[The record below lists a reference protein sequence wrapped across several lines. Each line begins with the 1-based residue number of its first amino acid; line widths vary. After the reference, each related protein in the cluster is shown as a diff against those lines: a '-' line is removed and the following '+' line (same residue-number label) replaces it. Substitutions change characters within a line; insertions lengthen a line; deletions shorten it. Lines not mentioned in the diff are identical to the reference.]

1 MQNNNQFVGFD
12 FGQTQVMSLR
22 FGSETPI
29 YVSNY
34 ASGQGGRV
42 TGMQSIEFVS
52 QIDGNGGYEP
62 KGTTRISYL
71 SNPGLA
77 HDAANKQY
85 VDSKTSSLQSAI
97 HSAVNSSTDYASLKA
112 ALLAALA

>member
-1 MQNNNQFVGFD
+1 MVNSNQFVGFE
-12 FGQTQVMSLR
+12 FGETQVMSLR

-42 TGMQSIEFVS
+42 TGIQSIEFVS
-52 QIDGNGGYEP
+52 QLDGNGGYEP

-71 SNPGLA
+71 SNPTLGN
-77 HDAANKQY
+77 DAANKQY

-97 HSAVNSSTDYASLKA
+97 HTAVNDSTDYASLKA

>member
-1 MQNNNQFVGFD
+1 M
-12 FGQTQVMSLR
+12 
-22 FGSETPI
+22 
-29 YVSNY
+29 
-34 ASGQGGRV
+34 

-71 SNPGLA
+71 ANPGQA

-85 VDSKTSSLQSAI
+85 VDSKTASLQSAI
-97 HSAVNSSTDYASLKA
+97 HTAVNGAADFAALKA